1 MRKFE
6 FTGKWKFEIESKF
19 FSKLNSNK
27 LFRHESFD
35 EHRALLN
42 QLKVPLNITDERTLK
57 PDPELE
63 QINAINFILNN
74 EEKIY
79 QSIYRNLKEHVI
91 PETKKY
97 FDLENE
103 DKETIDYWFPKLTS
117 PEDMKNT
124 IGILGI
130 SVDIEY
136 RNDIAWTSYMFEFS
150 ADEEHGLIMNFEGD
164 KFLYYGERDAS
175 HSQIMAKD
183 EFNKY
188 VKKLN
193 KSHPTQIHVPD
204 PKYGTLKP
212 WQVDANDFYPIA
224 LLREK
229 RSEVLF
235 KFLSGNPII
244 AEKKMETLLNNSKAL
259 KFDEITNKLN
269 ELKRKL

>member
-42 QLKVPLNITDERTLK
+42 KLKVPLNITDERTLK
-57 PDPELE
+57 PDPEIE

-79 QSIYRNLKEHVI
+79 QSIYRNLKEFVI
-91 PETKKY
+91 PETKKH

-103 DKETIDYWFPKLTS
+103 DMETVNYWFPKLSS

-124 IGILGI
+124 VGILGI

-164 KFLYYGERDAS
+164 KFLYFGELDTS
-175 HSQIMAKD
+175 HSQIMTKD

-188 VKKLN
+188 VRKLN
-193 KSHPTQIHVPD
+193 KSHPAQIHEPD
-204 PKYGTLKP
+204 PKYGVLKP
-212 WQVDANDFYPIA
+212 WQIDANDFYPIA
-224 LLREK
+224 LLREE
-229 RSEVLF
+229 RNEELF
-235 KFLSGNPII
+235 NYLLDNPKV
-244 AEKKMETLLNNSKAL
+244 AKKKMDTLLNNSTAL
-259 KFDEITNKLN
+259 KYDRITNKLN
-269 ELKRKL
+269 ELKREL